1 MNVTDI
7 KDVSLFPSEKIIN
20 RQHVRNDP
28 ISDFKE
34 ILTKSVNEVNQLTA
48 ESNRNVEQMLL
59 GKMDIHQAMIAM
71 EEAGISFRL
80 LHQVRNKIITAY
92 EEVMRMQF

>member
-7 KDVSLFPSEKIIN
+7 KDVSLFPSEKIVN
-20 RQHVRNDP
+20 RQQVRHDP

-34 ILTKSVNEVNQLTA
+34 ILTRSVNEVNELAA

-59 GKMDIHQAMIAM
+59 GKIDIHQAMIAM
-71 EEAGISFRL
+71 EKAGISFKL
-80 LHQVRNKIITAY
+80 LLQVRNKIITAY
-92 EEVMRMQF
+92 EEMMRMQF

>member
-20 RQHVRNDP
+20 REQVRHDP

-34 ILTKSVNEVNQLTA
+34 ILTRSVNEVNELAA

-59 GKMDIHQAMIAM
+59 GKIDIHQAMIVM
-71 EEAGISFRL
+71 EKAGISFRL
-80 LHQVRNKIITAY
+80 FLQVRNKIITAY
-92 EEVMRMQF
+92 EEIMRMQF